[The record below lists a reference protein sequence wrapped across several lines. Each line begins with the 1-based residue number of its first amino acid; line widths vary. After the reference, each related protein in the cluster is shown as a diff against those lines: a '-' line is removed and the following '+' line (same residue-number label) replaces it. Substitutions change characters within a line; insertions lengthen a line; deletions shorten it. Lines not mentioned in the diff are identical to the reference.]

1 MPSHLPF
8 SGQFS
13 TSFPCIYLSR
23 CPGRVHQK
31 AFRVA
36 FFPLQDQARPLKR
49 AALVRAQT
57 YCACHP
63 KRFSMNYYP
72 IFILITVILVGVAG
86 CTQPGAPPPAKTEN
100 QTVQGTPGGNETVT
114 ASPAPQETMDRALVP
129 MVPVKD
135 SRLRIAFYLP
145 EDWSVS
151 TRQVPKPEGSEGLA
165 YRTDLLDNNRFYIV
179 TYTVSRN
186 EDQAYR
192 NEIRRTWIPTPTEST
207 VVIHGIT
214 YDRFESSLA
223 GTTNVSYVV
232 RKGSANELGYASVL
246 FFTTKGSRPDEMS
259 EFMRVISSFRY
270 FTGSEAATIPGTEI
284 E

>member
-1 MPSHLPF
+1 
-8 SGQFS
+8 
-13 TSFPCIYLSR
+13 
-23 CPGRVHQK
+23 
-31 AFRVA
+31 
-36 FFPLQDQARPLKR
+36 
-49 AALVRAQT
+49 
-57 YCACHP
+57 
-63 KRFSMNYYP
+63 MNYYP
-72 IFILITVILVGVAG
+72 IFLLITVILVGVAG
-86 CTQPGAPPPAKTEN
+86 CTQPGAPPTAQTEN

-114 ASPAPQETMDRALVP
+114 AIPAPQKTMDRALVP

-135 SRLRIAFYLP
+135 SRLRIAFYIP

-151 TRQVPKPEGSEGLA
+151 TLQVPKPEGSEGLA
-165 YRTDLLDNNRFYIV
+165 YRTDLLDNNQFYII

-232 RKGSANELGYASVL
+232 RKSSANELGYASVL

-270 FTGSEAATIPGTEI
+270 FTASEAATVPGTEI